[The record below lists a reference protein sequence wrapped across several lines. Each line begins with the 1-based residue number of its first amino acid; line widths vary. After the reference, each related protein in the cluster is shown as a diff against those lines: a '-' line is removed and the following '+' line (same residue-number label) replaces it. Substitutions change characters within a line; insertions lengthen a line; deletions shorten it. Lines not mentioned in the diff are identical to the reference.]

1 MICIF
6 KSVPLHIHCHF
17 NQPCLHHIMHKCV
30 CRQLFREIS
39 STWIMLLLS
48 VNLQQFPLVIKKTI
62 KLELHVK
69 AKLETS
75 QIYIPLVTRCNKGQ
89 FMRVVMG
96 YSRRFDPSSSL
107 KSIRS
112 PTKILEGYDLA
123 PDQNF

>member
-1 MICIF
+1 
-6 KSVPLHIHCHF
+6 
-17 NQPCLHHIMHKCV
+17 
-30 CRQLFREIS
+30 
-39 STWIMLLLS
+39 MLLLS

-96 YSRRFDPSSSL
+96 YSRRFTPSL

-123 PDQNF
+123 PDQNL